1 LEELKVFVKRTAD
14 ETHRRLLDA
23 LVGLQRGTD
32 VRGKEGGQG
41 PLFVHKEDA
50 TEQEKAWMDRVLAA
64 TEPGRGLSLSDLV
77 DRLATEE
84 VKAPRVRALLEPLFL
99 PTVLVKQ
106 PGKAT
111 RLEGLQLRSLS
122 LSHV

>member
-1 LEELKVFVKRTAD
+1 MA
-14 ETHRRLLDA
+14 
-23 LVGLQRGTD
+23 
-32 VRGKEGGQG
+32 
-41 PLFVHKEDA
+41 
-50 TEQEKAWMDRVLAA
+50 RVLAA
-64 TEPGRGLSLSDLV
+64 TEPGRGLSLSDLA

-122 LSHV
+122 LSSSLSHL